1 VSTQGWTGVIRAVEP
16 SRKLLRAHWR
26 GPYRDG
32 MVDPPE
38 RHRSLWPGPADAL
51 VALALLAVVLVDVWW
66 PEAAVWG
73 DDPLRGPNT
82 ANALL
87 LGAAALAVAWRRTA
101 PLAATAAAST
111 CFAVQA
117 MVSGDPPIGVLVSVP
132 VLLLVYALGAY
143 SPRLQTW
150 AGIALVAAAIAVH
163 DVIDVRRDPEISLND
178 ASWWWLVIL
187 FTWLAGR
194 YVGTRRRAR
203 EQTEG
208 ARRREEEL
216 VRAEKEAVTSERLR
230 IAGEL
235 HDAVAHNI
243 SVVALQAGAA
253 LELLD
258 TTPER
263 AREPLLAIEATA
275 RSALEEMGTLVGVL
289 RTAGEATVGNGLA
302 TLPELADRVSCAG
315 LPVRLGVGEL
325 PKLPPGIDL
334 SAYRIV
340 QEALTNALR
349 HAAGATHVDV
359 SLEAIGNELRIRVAD
374 DGNGP
379 GAQHPTVDR
388 RAGHG
393 LVGMR
398 ERALAFHGSLTA
410 GPGGGGGF
418 VVEASLPITEA
429 SSG

>member
-1 VSTQGWTGVIRAVEP
+1 MIVIPEVEA
-16 SRKLLRAHWR
+16 SRNLMRTRWR
-26 GPYRDG
+26 RLYRDR
-32 MVDPPE
+32 MDDRPE
-38 RHRSLWPGPADAL
+38 LRRSLWPRPADAL
-51 VALALLAVVLVDVWW
+51 VALAVLTVVQVDIWW
-66 PEAAVWG
+66 PDAAFWG
-73 DDPLRGPNT
+73 DDPVPGPDA

-87 LGAAALAVAWRRTA
+87 LGVAAVAVAWRRAA
-101 PLAATAAAST
+101 PLPAIAAAST
-111 CFAVQA
+111 CLAAQA
-117 MVSGDPPIGVLVSVP
+117 LVSGDPPIGALVSLPVLV
-132 VLLLVYALGAY
+132 LVYALGAY
-143 SPRLQTW
+143 APRLQSW

-163 DVIDVRRDPEISLND
+163 DAIDVVNDPEISLDD

-194 YVGTRRRAR
+194 YVGARRRAL
-203 EQTEG
+203 EHTEA

-216 VRAEKEAVTSERLR
+216 VRAEKEAVTYERLR

-243 SVVALQAGAA
+243 SVVGLQAGAA

-275 RSALEEMGTLVGVL
+275 RSTLEEMGTLVGML
-289 RTAGEATVGNGLA
+289 RTPGETTVGSGVA
-302 TLPELADRVSCAG
+302 TLPELAERVSSAG
-315 LPVRLGVGEL
+315 LPVRLEVGDL
-325 PKLPPGIDL
+325 PQLPPGIDL

-340 QEALTNALR
+340 QEALTNSLR

-359 SLEAIGNELRIRVAD
+359 SLETTGGELHIRVAD
-374 DGNGP
+374 DGNCP
-379 GAQHPTVDR
+379 SPPHQSVVR
-388 RAGHG
+388 RPGHG

-398 ERALAFHGSLTA
+398 ERAHAFHGSLTA
-410 GPGGGGGF
+410 GPGPGGGF
-418 VVEASLPITEA
+418 LIEAFLPIAET